1 MAEVG
6 VWLSTTCPPGV
17 EYRCTAPVSVLP
29 VVGGGVV
36 VVAGAVLCA
45 GVVVGAVVLVA
56 GGTSMLV
63 VSDCGGA
70 GSGPLVMVLT
80 GSVTCGNGSAVS
92 CMTVRTPSQDT
103 PTAAAVAHSQAT
115 VMVTGRTAHILPDS
129 PGNVVRCSTVANV
142 LVVEDEPAV
151 RTAVIR
157 YLTAASHT
165 VRSVGTALEALRE
178 VAQQRPDVVVL
189 DLGLPDL
196 NGAEALKMMRGVCD
210 VPVIVAT
217 ARDDETE
224 IVRLLNIGAD
234 DYLIKPFSGEH
245 LNARLTALLRRTQRS
260 GGEQHQLV
268 VGGLRID
275 LRRRE
280 ATLDGV
286 PLDLVRREFDLLAFL
301 AARPGEVVSRREL
314 LAQVW
319 QQPYGEDQTIDVHLS
334 WLRRKLGER
343 AAEPRYLHTVRGVGV
358 KLDAPQRPA

>member
-1 MAEVG
+1 
-6 VWLSTTCPPGV
+6 
-17 EYRCTAPVSVLP
+17 
-29 VVGGGVV
+29 
-36 VVAGAVLCA
+36 
-45 GVVVGAVVLVA
+45 
-56 GGTSMLV
+56 
-63 VSDCGGA
+63 
-70 GSGPLVMVLT
+70 
-80 GSVTCGNGSAVS
+80 
-92 CMTVRTPSQDT
+92 
-103 PTAAAVAHSQAT
+103 
-115 VMVTGRTAHILPDS
+115 
-129 PGNVVRCSTVANV
+129 VANV

-157 YLTAASHT
+157 YLTEASHS

-178 VAQQRPDVVVL
+178 VAQRCPDVVVL

-245 LNARLTALLRRTQRS
+245 LNARLTALLRRTQRDTD
-260 GGEQHQLV
+260 QHLLV
-268 VGGLRID
+268 VGGLRMD

-280 ATLDGV
+280 VVLDGV
-286 PLDLVRREFDLLAFL
+286 RLDLVRREFDLLAFL
-301 AARPGEVVSRREL
+301 AARPGEVVTRREL

-334 WLRRKLGER
+334 WLRRKMGER

-358 KLDAPQRPA
+358 KLDAPQPSA